1 MIFVVS
7 VVPKISFAVCSK
19 RAVGPAAWGIKGTIQ
34 MSRRMVSGAF
44 WSAFAVMSLTVGP
57 AAGQTTG
64 AGKTA
69 PAKVAQGV
77 QGVKKWTPRRTP

>member
-1 MIFVVS
+1 
-7 VVPKISFAVCSK
+7 
-19 RAVGPAAWGIKGTIQ
+19 